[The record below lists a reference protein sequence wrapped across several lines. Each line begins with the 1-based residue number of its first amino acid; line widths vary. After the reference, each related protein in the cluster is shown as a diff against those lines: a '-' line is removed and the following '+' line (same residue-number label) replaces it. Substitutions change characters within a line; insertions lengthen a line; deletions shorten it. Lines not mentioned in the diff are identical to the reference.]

1 MKKIYPLFFMLLI
14 GFSLKAQEVISPGS
28 KTQTTAG
35 HELSWTVGEAVT
47 TTISDG
53 TNTLTQGFHQSK
65 LIVTAIDEL
74 LVSDLE
80 LKVYPNPTS
89 EFVIISSNKL
99 YDKSSYSL
107 FNLSGKLLENK
118 IISAS
123 ETRVNLKNYASGTYL
138 LKLQYKPNQSLQTF
152 KIVKK

>member
-1 MKKIYPLFFMLLI
+1 MKTQLI
-14 GFSLKAQEVISPGS
+14 IIILSFAAFCLSAQEVVS
-28 KTQTTAG
+28 TAG
-35 HELSWTVGEAVT
+35 ETQNAGNYEISWTLGETVIETVSSGT
-47 TTISDG
+47 T
-53 TNTLTQGFHQSK
+53 TLTQGFHQTK
-65 LIVTAIDEL
+65 LTVTAIDEITTT
-74 LVSDLE
+74 D

-99 YDKSSYSL
+99 DDKSSYSL

-118 IISAS
+118 IISTS

-138 LKLQYKPNQSLQTF
+138 LKLQYKPNQSLQTY